1 MSLQYLRSNGD
12 SGNQLYFDG
21 GLFNFLR
28 ETKAGVKTWRC
39 IDYNK
44 LCNCVMQTH
53 EDKVFK
59 ESTVPH
65 FGHEY
70 ITQEDYMC
78 RLALVTMKQ
87 RVSEEINVFPSTI
100 YNEERVKLQDKID
113 AKYDRMPSPAVLSLR
128 QHIRQDS
135 RKDKAKVVRLL
146 HVHRRRQAQVH
157 QDARRQAVPAL

>member
-100 YNEERVKLQDKID
+100 YNEERVKLQG
-113 AKYDRMPSPAVLSLR
+113 LSFYKL
-128 QHIRQDS
+128 
-135 RKDKAKVVRLL
+135 
-146 HVHRRRQAQVH
+146 
-157 QDARRQAVPAL
+157 